1 MLLRVADRL
10 GRELGYVERWDVPG
24 ARATPGEGLAS
35 SQLLNSED
43 AALVAR
49 LRTALAKIAA
59 ALLNARSEH
68 APVPGVLA
76 ALDGAEMV
84 MRGELVSGNAG
95 QLPRLMPSFVFL
107 VALPIVEQDRALE
120 LSRRTSELIEEERA
134 A

>member
-1 MLLRVADRL
+1 MLLRVADQL
-10 GRELGYVERWDVPG
+10 GRELGYAEGGDVPG

-59 ALLNARSEH
+59 ALLNARSER
-68 APVPGVLA
+68 APVPGVLP
-76 ALDGAEMV
+76 ALEGAELV
-84 MRGELVSGNAG
+84 MRGELISGNAA

-120 LSRRTSELIEEERA
+120 LSRRTSELIEEERGV
-134 A
+134 